1 MAIKEFLLGIETEVK
16 SLLNPSSK
24 VGITKTLYVPNVED
38 SGFNLGTGEVLK
50 AKTIDTCVLFI
61 DIRKST
67 QLNLTYSEDVL
78 AKLYAAFI
86 KSMLKAA
93 EYFGGKVRNING
105 DRVMVVFNTQGCF
118 KAAIDT
124 ACLMHT
130 ISRNIIDTAFSQA
143 KFECGIGI
151 DYGEMVVVK
160 TGTIK
165 QGDENQFYKS
175 FVWLGKPA
183 NLSSKLTDLANKENT
198 VVTLKHWFTNPFRRL
213 LTRPGAFPSIL
224 PSTGLFPPVRNTP
237 VLTDVKLDNAA
248 FAEKLD
254 KPSAESTTKYQGN
267 EVVSWSRAKVKS
279 APILITEE
287 VYKGLKNAAPQSEYF
302 TKFIISESN
311 IKVTGYTGKVY
322 GLDAIYNFK

>member
-1 MAIKEFLLGIETEVK
+1 MAIKDFLQGIEAEVK

-38 SGFNLGTGEVLK
+38 SGFNLGAGEILK

-67 QLNLTYSEDVL
+67 QLNFTYSEDVL

-130 ISRNIIDTAFSQA
+130 ISRNIIDTAFTQA

-183 NLSSKLTDLANKENT
+183 NLSSKLTDLANKENA
-198 VVTLKHWFTNPFRRL
+198 VITLKHWYTNPLRGL
-213 LTRPGAFPSIL
+213 IPRPSAFPGIFPYGS
-224 PSTGLFPPVRNTP
+224 FPPARNTP
-237 VLTDVKLDNAA
+237 VLTDVKLDYAA

-254 KPSAESTTKYQGN
+254 KPSAESTTKYQGS
-267 EVVSWSRAKVKS
+267 EVVSWSRTKVKS

-287 VYKGLKNAAPQSEYF
+287 FYNGLKKEAGQSEYF
-302 TKFIISESN
+302 TQSIITESSV
-311 IKVTGYTGKVY
+311 KVTGYNGKVY
-322 GLDAIYNFK
+322 GLDAIYNV